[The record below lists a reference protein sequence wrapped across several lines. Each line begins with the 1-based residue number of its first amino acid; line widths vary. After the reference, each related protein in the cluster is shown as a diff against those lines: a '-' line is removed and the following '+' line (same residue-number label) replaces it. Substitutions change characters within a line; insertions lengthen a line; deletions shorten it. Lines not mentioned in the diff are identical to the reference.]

1 MPRASTNDLL
11 RCSTSQTIHRKHV
24 DDNTTPTKIK
34 TMKVTILSVL
44 ALAAVA
50 HAANP
55 TFPTQWNS
63 DYASKLILWQGGTYN
78 SSDQTACC
86 PKTSPQCKVQA
97 QGQMG
102 TQYVDGVN
110 NKTALQVG
118 SQAIINDYQTGKQML
133 VQPSKSGTGWTQLTS
148 SILGKRLFQE
158 FDCCMKHVKMLA
170 YFMSICM
177 SYLQNL
183 KEGYLTMPP
192 HS

>member
-63 DYASKLILWQGGTYN
+63 DYASSLFCGREVHTTPPTKRHVAQ
-78 SSDQTACC
+78 
-86 PKTSPQCKVQA
+86 KTSPQCKVQA

-133 VQPSKSGTGWTQLTS
+133 VQPSKSGTGWTCQSYCYSKAGMKICWLS
-148 SILGKRLFQE
+148 QAIPEILAQSR
-158 FDCCMKHVKMLA
+158 
-170 YFMSICM
+170 
-177 SYLQNL
+177 
-183 KEGYLTMPP
+183 
-192 HS
+192 